1 MSTSKSYLVLLLLS
15 VLISTACKPSVDKAR
30 EEITVRTVKTQTPAE
45 TRAKEYTFTTR
56 PLRIS
61 ELSFRVG
68 GPVLKS
74 DILVGNYYKKGA
86 VIAEIDPRD
95 FIIRKDRAEAVYQ
108 QTKAEYE
115 RVEALYKKNSISA
128 SAYDKAKA
136 DYAAAKAAYDTACNE
151 LNDTRLVAPTNGYVS
166 EVYMEQYQD
175 VKPSQR
181 ILSFIDIDELKV
193 EAYLPENVA
202 LSGTLPKS
210 VTLKFDNMPDAT
222 FTAAVAEVSKSTSRN
237 NLSYLLTALLPNK
250 EHHLL
255 AGMSG
260 KLYFDVAN
268 DKSTNNVVIPQKA
281 LCNRPV
287 TGEYVWVY
295 NAQTG
300 CVNRQMITNK
310 ELLPNGMVMVSG
322 LQSGAEVATTGLRFL
337 SEGTK
342 VIVSNN

>member
-1 MSTSKSYLVLLLLS
+1 MSTSKSYLTLLLLA
-15 VLISTACKPSVDKAR
+15 LFLSTGCKSSVDKTR
-30 EEITVRTVKTQTPAE
+30 EEITVRTVKTQSPE
-45 TRAKEYTFTTR
+45 HTRAKEYTFTTR
-56 PLRIS
+56 PFRVS

-74 DILVGNYYKKGA
+74 DILVGNYYQKGA
-86 VIAEIDPRD
+86 TIAQIDPRD

-108 QTKAEYE
+108 QAKAEYE
-115 RVEALYKKNSISA
+115 RVEALYRKNSISA
-128 SAYDKAKA
+128 SAFDKAKA

-181 ILSFIDIDELKV
+181 ILSFIDIDQLKV

-202 LSGTLPKS
+202 LNGTLPKS
-210 VTLKFDNMPDAT
+210 VTLKFDNMPEQT
-222 FTAAVAEVSKSTSRN
+222 FTAPVAEVSKSTSRN

-250 EHHLL
+250 EHQLL

-260 KLYFDVAN
+260 KLYFDVSN
-268 DKSTNNVVIPQKA
+268 ENSNGFVVIPQKA

-295 NAQTG
+295 DAQTG
-300 CVNRQMITNK
+300 CVNRHMITGK

-322 LQSGAEVATTGLRFL
+322 LNPGVEVATTGLRFL

-342 VIVSNN
+342 VFVSNN